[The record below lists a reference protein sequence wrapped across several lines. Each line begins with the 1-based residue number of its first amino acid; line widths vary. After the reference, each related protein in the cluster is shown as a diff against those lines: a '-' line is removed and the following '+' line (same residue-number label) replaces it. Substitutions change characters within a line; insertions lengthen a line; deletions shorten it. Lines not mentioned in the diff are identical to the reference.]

1 MAVEIDLSGRRALV
15 TGSGQGVGRSIA
27 RSLARAGAVVMVN
40 DIVAD
45 RAEAVVAEIKGD
57 GGDAIARA
65 FDLTSW
71 EQVSEQ
77 LADESLDIVVN
88 NAGNAGTSS
97 WGTLT
102 GFTETDPATWDRF
115 LQINLLAPMYVVRAT
130 LPGMMARGWGRI
142 ITIISDAGRVGEP
155 KLAPYSA
162 AKAGAAGF
170 TRSIAR
176 EAGRHGVTANNVSLG
191 TMSREGTARSSD
203 DPMLRRYVIPRFGL
217 PSDVAAMVTFL
228 ASADAGWV
236 TGQTIGVNGGYSF
249 TL

>member
-27 RSLARAGAVVMVN
+27 RSLARAGAVVVVN
-40 DIVAD
+40 DIVAE
-45 RAEAVVAEIKGD
+45 RAEAVVAEIKDD

-71 EQVSEQ
+71 EQVSEY
-77 LADESLDIVVN
+77 LTGDPLDIVVN
-88 NAGNAGTSS
+88 NAGNAGTST

-102 GFTETDPATWDRF
+102 AFTETDPATWDRF

-130 LPGMMARGWGRI
+130 LPGMMARGWGRV
-142 ITIISDAGRVGEP
+142 ITIVSDAGRVGEA

-170 TRSIAR
+170 TRAIAR

-191 TMSREGTARSSD
+191 TMRYEGAPSSAD
-203 DPMLRRYVIPRFGL
+203 SPVLRRYVIPRFGQ
-217 PSDVAAMVTFL
+217 PSDAAAMVTFL
-228 ASADAGWV
+228 ASEDAEWV